1 MTTEKTNIPNQP
13 STVVRRT
20 ARVIMQTKLYT
31 LIMSENCYANAAVQ
45 MAEQEVLHPNYHV
58 LFNHVAVQND
68 TYITAVIM
76 TQISLKA
83 SLKKWGKKG
92 KVVFR

>member
-1 MTTEKTNIPNQP
+1 
-13 STVVRRT
+13 
-20 ARVIMQTKLYT
+20 
-31 LIMSENCYANAAVQ
+31 